1 MAGAARCFA
10 HPHASD
16 CKPSPLARLFP
27 GLVPTA
33 PFPSTDKA
41 SAPPTLR
48 APCSWAEPLL
58 PRKDTVFRQ
67 RDLLSPLI
75 VQFEAGETNVIGVT
89 PTGQELKLKND
100 WGTLL
105 RKNRLDFLRSK
116 ENNDKDNIGI

>member
-1 MAGAARCFA
+1 MPTPTGQ
-10 HPHASD
+10 HLTKS
-16 CKPSPLARLFP
+16 SPLACLFP
-27 GLVPTA
+27 GLVLTA
-33 PFPSTDKA
+33 PYPSTVKA
-41 SAPPTLR
+41 SAPATLCV
-48 APCSWAEPLL
+48 PCSWVEPLL

-67 RDLLSPLI
+67 RDLLSPFI
-75 VQFEAGETNVIGVT
+75 VQFEAGETNVIGVA